1 MPRTILVQSP
11 VVERTNQNH
20 SHGRISQTVDRWLMR
35 LFYLRVVER
44 GFQMKSKTISAM
56 NIYCSWVLVV
66 IFAGFL
72 ILGLAYVHW
81 LLFGAALSLIAFFLY
96 STNKLKCPKCGQ
108 RENLLRLT
116 LALNQSMY
124 CFSCGQ
130 KLNIYRKGDAKHEDT

>member
-1 MPRTILVQSP
+1 
-11 VVERTNQNH
+11 
-20 SHGRISQTVDRWLMR
+20 
-35 LFYLRVVER
+35 
-44 GFQMKSKTISAM
+44 MKSKTISAM

-66 IFAGFL
+66 IFAGSL

>member
-1 MPRTILVQSP
+1 
-11 VVERTNQNH
+11 
-20 SHGRISQTVDRWLMR
+20 
-35 LFYLRVVER
+35 
-44 GFQMKSKTISAM
+44 MKSKTISAM

-116 LALNQSMY
+116 LALNHFHKNHHWVSVQEIPVHM
-124 CFSCGQ
+124 GH
-130 KLNIYRKGDAKHEDT
+130 G